1 MAETIADIWKRDKE
15 TIERKSLAQ
24 ILSFSGEGKLRDS
37 SQTCYEMREFFDL
50 LPTEQIE
57 NYIEECLSQP
67 FDASGYALQD
77 LVNELGKRLGFSV
90 EYGLYRGKKDR
101 IGFDGLWLSKDHDI
115 VIEVKTTD
123 TYSINID
130 TIAEYRQKLVNSNK
144 IQSDR
149 SSILMVVGRKDTGG
163 LEAQIRGSKHAWDI
177 RLISTDALLKLL
189 HLKEELLDDEATF
202 EHICQVLKPMEF
214 TRLDYLI
221 DTIFIAGRDSQ
232 IIEEAAPGISQQSYE
247 LNKKAKP
254 KPVAFHDSCVSVIQK
269 KMGIPFKKRMRT
281 LYDNAEQST
290 GLTCAVSKN
299 HGTEKNGSYWFA
311 FHPSQKESLSKYKK
325 AYVCFGCGSEDLIFM
340 FEYNVFLKYLSK
352 MWITDNNGRMYW
364 HIVIRQ
370 HGNKYLLARGEKEHI
385 DITDNLLSMSEG

>member
-15 TIERKSLAQ
+15 TIESKSLAQ
-24 ILSFSGEGKLRDS
+24 ILSFSGEGKLMDNSR
-37 SQTCYEMREFFDL
+37 TCQEMREFFDL

-57 NYIEECLSQP
+57 IYIEECLSLP
-67 FDASGYALQD
+67 FDFSGYALQD

-90 EYGLYRGKKDR
+90 EHGLYRGKKDS

-130 TIAEYRQKLVNSNK
+130 TIAEYRQKLIKSDK
-144 IQSDR
+144 IQSNR

-232 IIEEAAPGISQQSYE
+232 VVEGSVSEIIQHSSNPEQKDKQ
-247 LNKKAKP
+247 
-254 KPVAFHDSCVSVIQK
+254 KPVAFHDACISVIQK

-281 LYDNAEQST
+281 LFDNSEKGI

-299 HGTEKNGSYWFA
+299 HGTDKNGSYWFA

-325 AYVCFGCGSEDLIFM
+325 AYICFGCGSSDLVFM
-340 FEYNVFLKYLSK
+340 FEYNKFLEYLSK

-370 HGNKYLLARGEKEHI
+370 QGDKYLLARGEKDHI
-385 DITDNLLSMSEG
+385 DITDSILHIS